1 MQRIDMKKRILALI
15 MVTLFLNL
23 TACNNSNGKTSSVYE
38 ISLGSDYDNSNE
50 KSLSFFAMDTYM
62 NFKAYGENA
71 KAAVNEASTLVEDL
85 ENKLSVTNPESEI
98 SKINSSANNAIK
110 ISEDTL
116 TLISTAL
123 DINKKSGGT
132 FDITIYPIVKL
143 WGFTTGK
150 YKVPSREELSK
161 NLEYVDSSNIT
172 LNEKEGTV
180 TVPENIEIDLG
191 GIAKGY
197 AGKKAAEKIRSMG
210 IESALLNLGGN
221 IQTIGSKPDGSA
233 WGVSICNPEDSSKQ
247 LCRIEVVDKAVVTSG
262 GYQRYFEENGK
273 SYHHIIDPKSGYP
286 AENGLLSVTIV
297 DEDGMLC
304 DALST
309 TLFVLGKDRAL
320 EYCEKYGIEAI
331 LMTDDKKIYVTDGL
345 KESFSIID
353 QTSGYFLA
361 E

>member
-1 MQRIDMKKRILALI
+1 MKKRILALI
-15 MVTLFLNL
+15 MVTLFLSL

-38 ISLGSDYDNSNE
+38 ISLSSDYDNSNE

-71 KAAVNEASTLVEDL
+71 KIAVNEASALVEDL

-116 TLISTAL
+116 ALISTAL
-123 DINKKSGGT
+123 DVNKKSGGA

-150 YKVPSREELSK
+150 YEVPNKEEILK

-180 TVPENIEIDLG
+180 TVPQNIEIDLG

-309 TLFVLGKDRAL
+309 TLFVLGKDKAL

-345 KESFSIID
+345 KESFSMID
-353 QTSGYFLA
+353 HTSGYFLA

>member
-1 MQRIDMKKRILALI
+1 MKKRILALI

-38 ISLGSDYDNSNE
+38 ISLSSDYDNSNE
-50 KSLSFFAMDTYM
+50 KSLSFFAMYTYM

-71 KAAVNEASTLVEDL
+71 KTAVNEASALVEDL

-123 DINKKSGGT
+123 DVNKKSGGA

-150 YKVPSREELSK
+150 YEVPNKEEILK
-161 NLEYVDSSNIT
+161 NLEYVDSSNIK
-172 LNEKEGTV
+172 LDEKEGTV

-309 TLFVLGKDRAL
+309 TLFVLGKDKAL

>member
-1 MQRIDMKKRILALI
+1 
-15 MVTLFLNL
+15 
-23 TACNNSNGKTSSVYE
+23 
-38 ISLGSDYDNSNE
+38 
-50 KSLSFFAMDTYM
+50 M
-62 NFKAYGENA
+62 NFKVYGENA
-71 KAAVNEASTLVEDL
+71 KTAVNEASALVEDL

-116 TLISTAL
+116 ALISTAL
-123 DINKKSGGT
+123 DVNKKSGGA

-150 YKVPSREELSK
+150 YEVPNKEEILK

-180 TVPENIEIDLG
+180 TVPQNIEIDLG

-309 TLFVLGKDRAL
+309 TLFVLGKDKAL

>member
-1 MQRIDMKKRILALI
+1 MKKRILALI

-38 ISLGSDYDNSNE
+38 ISLSSDYDNSNE
-50 KSLSFFAMDTYM
+50 KSLSFFAMATYM
-62 NFKAYGENA
+62 NFKVYGENA
-71 KAAVNEASTLVEDL
+71 KTAVNEASALVEDL

-116 TLISTAL
+116 ALISTAL
-123 DINKKSGGT
+123 DVNKKSGGA

-150 YKVPSREELSK
+150 YEVPNKEEILK

-180 TVPENIEIDLG
+180 TVPQNIEIDLG

-309 TLFVLGKDRAL
+309 TLFVLGKDKAL